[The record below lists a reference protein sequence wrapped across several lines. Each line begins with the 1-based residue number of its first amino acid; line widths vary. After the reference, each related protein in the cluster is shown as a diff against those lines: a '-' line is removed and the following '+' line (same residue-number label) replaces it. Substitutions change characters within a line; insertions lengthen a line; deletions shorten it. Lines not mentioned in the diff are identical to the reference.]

1 MDKRFISIPLC
12 KKQPWQFI
20 NRSCYFCILLL
31 FAAALFTACGNGYEA
46 SEEPHMPAFVQD
58 SPEMPVAEVETIGD
72 DMPITRGMVAK
83 IIALTFSDRQD
94 IDNAIRRINF
104 NDTNVSLW
112 HDRYINTAVALGH
125 LGGSG
130 ASFYPDSPLSL
141 EQAQFI
147 LDRLDPNNPI
157 RIQLTDANRRLA
169 ISYALWMNLYMQ
181 LLDNISGDND
191 LFEYFDIDQK
201 DVIVLITPDFNAAL
215 PSGHIITNHGHF
227 AASGIDFSGYLDK
240 EVNVL
245 HRDNE
250 IIAILG
256 ITNTTPTIRNAFI
269 TGKTADSITIFA
281 GGAQRTYEY
290 DTASLPGGLIADIR
304 IDGKKA
310 EFVQVFT
317 HTVNGI
323 VKEIYDDAIEIE
335 DTGVLP
341 LHSSFSIYNLKGH
354 PVTMGS
360 HNQITIG
367 YNAADFIVRDGQ
379 IAAAVILRHPMP
391 EHVRVVLS
399 TTGFAGRI
407 HSAVELV
414 NEAGFAI
421 HTSAG
426 IIDVPGGQVFRLSQT
441 ENTHLTDQGRITI
454 IPNDS
459 GRIAIPTIG
468 RNWPD
473 GAAPEYRGV
482 LEITRRQ
489 NGFVIVN
496 QLPLEEYLYAVIPS
510 EMPASFGLES
520 AKVQAI
526 TARSYAYNHFFAN
539 RFYMYGA
546 NMDDSIHSQVY
557 NNFPETSISVLAVNE
572 TRGVVLAYAGSIISA
587 NFFSTSA
594 GHTANSGDV
603 WLNFAT
609 GELDAETPPYL
620 TGRPQYLA
628 ANFGDLSIEANARS
642 FFTTTDITAFDSHS
656 PWFRWD
662 VSLSHSDL
670 TEIINRNLPAL
681 ALASPNLFQIH
692 SRTDFPPS
700 ISDGIGA
707 FVSMEVISR
716 GAGGNIREL
725 HIIGQTA
732 SVTVITEYAIRRLL
746 APSTAE
752 GIFLNRHNASPILNH
767 FMLPSTFMVFDDFD
781 GIVYIYGGGFG
792 HGVGM
797 SQNGVYGM
805 VQLGYNYEQIL
816 SHFYPGT
823 SLMSLTVSN
832 AP

>member
-1 MDKRFISIPLC
+1 MDKRLAIVIF
-12 KKQPWQFI
+12 
-20 NRSCYFCILLL
+20 LLL
-31 FAAALFTACGNGYEA
+31 AAAVLAACGGGYETNEGA
-46 SEEPHMPAFVQD
+46 YMPAFVQD
-58 SPEMPVAEVETIGD
+58 AAETPAAEMETIGD
-72 DMPITRGMVAK
+72 DMPISRGMAAK

-94 IDNAIRRINF
+94 IDQAIRSINF
-104 NDTNVSLW
+104 SDTHVSLW

-130 ASFYPDSPLSL
+130 VNFYPDSPLTL

-147 LDRLDPNNPI
+147 LDRLDPYNPI
-157 RIQLTDANRRLA
+157 RIQLTDDNRRLA

-181 LLDNISGDND
+181 LLDNISGEAHT
-191 LFEYFDIDQK
+191 FEYFDISQK
-201 DVIVLITPDFNAAL
+201 DVIVLITPEFNSAL
-215 PSGHIITNHGHF
+215 PPGHIITNHGHF
-227 AASGIDFSGYLDK
+227 TAAGIDFSGYLDK
-240 EVNVL
+240 EVNIL

-250 IIAILG
+250 VIAILG
-256 ITNTTPTIRNAFI
+256 ITNPTPTIRNAFVAA
-269 TGKTADSITIFA
+269 KTPDSITIFS
-281 GGAQRTYEY
+281 GGAQRTYEF
-290 DTASLPGGLIADIR
+290 DTTSLPSGLIADIR
-304 IDGKKA
+304 INGKMA
-310 EFVQVFT
+310 EFVQIFSNT
-317 HTVNGI
+317 IDGA
-323 VKEIYDDAIEIE
+323 VKEIYDDAVEI
-335 DTGVLP
+335 DGAGALP
-341 LHSSFSIYNLKGH
+341 LHSSFAIYNLKGN
-354 PVTMGS
+354 PVTIGS

-367 YNAADFIVRDGQ
+367 YNSADFIIRDGQ
-379 IAAAVILRHPMP
+379 IAAAVVLRHPMP

-414 NEAGFAI
+414 SEAGFAI
-421 HTSAG
+421 HTNQE
-426 IIDVPGGQVFRLSQT
+426 IIDVPGGQIFRLSST
-441 ENTHLTDQGRITI
+441 ENIHLMDHGRITI
-454 IPNDS
+454 VPNDS
-459 GRIAIPTIG
+459 SRIAIPTIG

-473 GAAPEYRGV
+473 GASPEYRGI

-557 NNFPETSISVLAVNE
+557 NNFPETTTSITAVNE
-572 TRGVVLAYAGSIISA
+572 TRGVVLTYAGSIISA

-609 GELDAETPPYL
+609 GELDAQTPPYL
-620 TGRPQYLA
+620 VGRPQYLA
-628 ANFGDLSIEANARS
+628 ANFGDLSIEENARN

-656 PWFRWD
+656 PWFRWN
-662 VSLSHSDL
+662 VSLTHDSL

-681 ALASPNLFQIH
+681 AAATPNLFQIH
-692 SRTDFPPS
+692 SQAGFPPS
-700 ISDGIGA
+700 LADGIGA
-707 FVSMEVISR
+707 FVSMEVVSR
-716 GAGGNIREL
+716 GAGGNVREL
-725 HIIGQTA
+725 YITGQTA
-732 SVTVITEYAIRRLL
+732 GVTVVTEYAIRRLL

-767 FMLPSTFMVFDDFD
+767 FMLPSTFMVFDNAD
-781 GIVYIYGGGFG
+781 GTVTIYGGGFG

-805 VQLGYNYEQIL
+805 VQRGYSYEQIL

-823 SLMSLTVSN
+823 SLMNLTIN
-832 AP
+832 TP